1 MNILKSYDFPVA
13 SRTDKGI
20 VTESM
25 IKDYFKKHKK
35 DKPIS
40 KYANFYFLIYLCKV
54 IDISVRK
61 YNFYLFALRLLNTML
76 LKSRNHKL
84 MLMFLKNYFLV

>member
-35 DKPIS
+35 DKPFIYEIHNVTP
-40 KYANFYFLIYLCKV
+40 KDKLIFNV
-54 IDISVRK
+54 AW
-61 YNFYLFALRLLNTML
+61 F
-76 LKSRNHKL
+76 
-84 MLMFLKNYFLV
+84 